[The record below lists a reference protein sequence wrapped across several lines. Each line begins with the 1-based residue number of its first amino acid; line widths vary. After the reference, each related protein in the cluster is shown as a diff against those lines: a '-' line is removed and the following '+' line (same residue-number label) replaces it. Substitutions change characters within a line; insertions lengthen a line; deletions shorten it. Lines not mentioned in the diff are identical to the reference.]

1 MERGL
6 WGDKV
11 TTNKASQTSAVAAM
25 QSESFMRQVVMS
37 YKMRANLQWPKQIL
51 VSLVYP
57 PP

>member
-37 YKMRANLQWPKQIL
+37 YKMRANLHWPIL
-51 VSLVYP
+51 ICLFLWLYD
-57 PP
+57 

>member
-37 YKMRANLQWPKQIL
+37 YKMRANLQSPNLL
-51 VSLVYP
+51 VFVVIRLK
-57 PP
+57 